1 MNAEQNPGSSLNPE
15 DSGVYFVPSDAST
28 LRAAA
33 RRSNV
38 AWMELDTAASEN
50 KTQFLAACAKDL
62 QFPDWFG
69 GNWDALADCLQD
81 FSWRPAPGHVVLWR
95 GASRLAGAAPD
106 DFATALEIF
115 RDAANYWRTR
125 GRVFIALL
133 DQQTRGVVLQPF
145 PGS

>member
-1 MNAEQNPGSSLNPE
+1 
-15 DSGVYFVPSDAST
+15 VYFVPSDAST

-33 RRSNV
+33 RRSNL

-95 GASRLAGAAPD
+95 GASRLASAAPD

-115 RDAANYWRTR
+115 RDAANYWKTR

-133 DQQTRGVVLQPF
+133 DRQTRGVVLQPF